1 MIKTQI
7 KQFTIIE
14 FTSVILLAAIH
25 NKADAAVTCSTYCY
39 GNMCTTTCY

>member
-7 KQFTIIE
+7 QQFTIIAI
-14 FTSVILLAAIH
+14 TSIILLAAIG
-25 NKADAAVTCSTYCY
+25 NNADAAVTCSTYCY